1 MERFDLL
8 PVGLFGLLVLLES
21 LRPGRARGR
30 RWLAN
35 GGLLVANGLLAA
47 VIVQQATHDDVPAWP
62 VWIAGVLFM
71 DLVHYAGHRLMHAVP
86 LLWRVHV
93 VHHNDLDLDVTT
105 ALRTHPIEFV
115 VLYGL
120 SWALAALAGVPAV
133 VMAGYGLVLLGVE
146 MLQHARLTL
155 PDWLERSVRW
165 VVVTPGYHRLHH
177 SPERAVHDSNYGRRL
192 PPCGTAPLQRCACRP
207 RRASRARSAS
217 RATRRRGSR
226 ASSACWRHRSCG
238 PPEQSILRML

>member
-35 GGLLVANGLLAA
+35 GGLLVANSLLAA

-177 SPERAVHDSNYGRRL
+177 SPERAVHDSNYGGVFTLWDRAFATMRL
-192 PPCGTAPLQRCACRP
+192 PAAPGEPREVGVAGYETARQQSLVGVLAAPLV
-207 RRASRARSAS
+207 RSA
-217 RATRRRGSR
+217 
-226 ASSACWRHRSCG
+226 
-238 PPEQSILRML
+238 